1 MQVTRDEWSLGGID
15 LTLDDFDRIGSYVP
29 LLVDLHPAG
38 RFLMDDFYRASGL
51 LAAQLNH
58 QASAF
63 GGYVASVSASA
74 TATPFPRSRTR
85 QVTAQWLLRIGTGN
99 WSCGF
104 GHRPVECRVEQR
116 LSRPGHEV
124 NCFVT
129 GELSDIG

>member
-63 GGYVASVSASA
+63 GGYVARLSASA
-74 TATPFPRSRTR
+74 TATPFSKIENPPSHGSMAPTDRHRE
-85 QVTAQWLLRIGTGN
+85 QVVRFRA
-99 WSCGF
+99 S
-104 GHRPVECRVEQR
+104 
-116 LSRPGHEV
+116 S
-124 NCFVT
+124 
-129 GELSDIG
+129 S